1 MKLFLLLLGSFL
13 ASAQA
18 VSFYEVVSD
27 EWVTWKLFHGKNYS
41 NEVEDKFRLKIFMEN
56 KANVARHNAAAH
68 RGEKPYFLTMN
79 FYVDFLHHEFLGAM
93 NGYNYALKKRQQ

>member
-1 MKLFLLLLGSFL
+1 MKLFLLILGSVL

-27 EWVTWKLFHGKNYS
+27 EWVTWKLFHGKNYT

-56 KANVARHNAAAH
+56 KAKVARHNAAAH
-68 RGEKPYFLTMN
+68 RGEKSYFLKMN
-79 FYVDFLHHEFLGAM
+79 TYGDLVSNNRGST
-93 NGYNYALKKRQQ
+93 GTPPVYLKPY